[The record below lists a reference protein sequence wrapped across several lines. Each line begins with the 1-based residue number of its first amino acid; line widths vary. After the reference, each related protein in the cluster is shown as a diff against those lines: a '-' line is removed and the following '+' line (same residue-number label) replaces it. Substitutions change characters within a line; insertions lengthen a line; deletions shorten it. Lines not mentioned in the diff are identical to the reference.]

1 MALRQRRRW
10 TALPRIPSLF
20 LFTNSFVSSTVGP
33 VRWLPD
39 NGATRW
45 ALRLAGNDITGYSK
59 HDETTKK
66 YKGTKDD
73 LDIG

>member
-1 MALRQRRRW
+1 
-10 TALPRIPSLF
+10 
-20 LFTNSFVSSTVGP
+20 
-33 VRWLPD
+33 
-39 NGATRW
+39 
-45 ALRLAGNDITGYSK
+45 LRLAGNDITGYPK